1 MLKNIWSILS
11 KKSKR
16 STNTSSE
23 KLVLSLLSCEVHSFL
38 CTHAWSVIRKIRKYT
53 RASVSGVSERLHV
66 AVRGAEFMVKS
77 KTTTETRDDLSFF
90 NISSPL
96 VIPEDQVMRTWG
108 SGFSRFTGVQYAKLV
123 SSCKNLFSLQ
133 VTLCIFIIS
142 PLSFN
147 EENDKNLK
155 TSMVKSK
162 MENCK
167 VLCFLAEWASPTK
180 GSNNLKWIND
190 RIESR
195 GFAVRLL
202 RGTDT

>member
-11 KKSKR
+11 KKSER

-38 CTHAWSVIRKIRKYT
+38 CTHARSVIRKIRKYT

-96 VIPEDQVMRTWG
+96 VIP
-108 SGFSRFTGVQYAKLV
+108 
-123 SSCKNLFSLQ
+123 
-133 VTLCIFIIS
+133 
-142 PLSFN
+142 
-147 EENDKNLK
+147 
-155 TSMVKSK
+155 
-162 MENCK
+162 
-167 VLCFLAEWASPTK
+167 
-180 GSNNLKWIND
+180 
-190 RIESR
+190 
-195 GFAVRLL
+195 
-202 RGTDT
+202 